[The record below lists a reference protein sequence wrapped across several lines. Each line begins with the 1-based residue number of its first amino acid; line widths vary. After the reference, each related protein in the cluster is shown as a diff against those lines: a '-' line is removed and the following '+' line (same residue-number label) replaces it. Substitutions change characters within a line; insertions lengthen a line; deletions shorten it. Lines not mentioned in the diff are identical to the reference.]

1 MKKITLVI
9 SCALFSL
16 SVSFGQD
23 RKGSFV
29 LEKGSASHE
38 LYVSF
43 QPTLHFEG
51 EAYQAV
57 VLERIPN
64 FKVLQE
70 EYNIVLEKGILISD
84 EKLEEMEQKAIELT
98 GKGNSVAKLRNILK
112 VRIDNPTNERLL
124 ELAKNWK
131 GFRKWNIAH

>member
-29 LEKGSASHE
+29 LEKGSESHE

-51 EAYQAV
+51 EAYRAV
-57 VLERIPN
+57 A
-64 FKVLQE
+64 
-70 EYNIVLEKGILISD
+70 LEKYRTLRHCRKNIILF
-84 EKLEEMEQKAIELT
+84 
-98 GKGNSVAKLRNILK
+98 
-112 VRIDNPTNERLL
+112 
-124 ELAKNWK
+124 WK
-131 GFRKWNIAH
+131 KEY